1 MDNSPLFNLAVLNN
15 VLQIFPLLIYNSK
28 LTQII
33 EILHQFYSL
42 IFLVQVS
49 PFFLLKMTILLNKFP
64 NFFLPN
70 FSITFQFNLTLN
82 FTSFFNINFSYIITV
97 FFAYPFRTIPSA
109 SSFFEIFYSR
119 NESNF
124 KIKIFPNFF
133 FFHFFPPFKSVF
145 LISKFPVQIKGISS
159 NFIPSNSTL
168 DNSSIFLN
176 LSDSNLIEFDWV
188 ATKNNQ
194 NN

>member
-1 MDNSPLFNLAVLNN
+1 MDNSPLFNLAVPNN

-97 FFAYPFRTIPSA
+97 FLPIHSEQYPAHHLSLR
-109 SSFFEIFYSR
+109 FFILET
-119 NESNF
+119 N
-124 KIKIFPNFF
+124 
-133 FFHFFPPFKSVF
+133 
-145 LISKFPVQIKGISS
+145 QILK
-159 NFIPSNSTL
+159 
-168 DNSSIFLN
+168 
-176 LSDSNLIEFDWV
+176 
-188 ATKNNQ
+188 
-194 NN
+194 